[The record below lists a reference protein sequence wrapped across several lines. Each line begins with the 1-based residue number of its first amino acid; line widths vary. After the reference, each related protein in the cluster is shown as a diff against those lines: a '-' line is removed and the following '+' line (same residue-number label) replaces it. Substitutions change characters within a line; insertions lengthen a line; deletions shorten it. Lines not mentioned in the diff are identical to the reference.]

1 MEFEVIFEEYFD
13 RIFNKILGMV
23 KNKQDAEDI
32 SQEVFFSVY
41 KNMKKFRKESNIYTW
56 IYRIA
61 INKVYDFYRKKKVN
75 FELNE
80 EIFQVEDD
88 VNLNTKII
96 LEDKLKILE
105 NREKRIIL
113 MKDIYGYKFREIAK
127 LMEMKLST
135 VKSSYYK
142 GMKMMGGEGYDF

>member
-80 EIFQVEDD
+80 EIFQIEDD

>member
-1 MEFEVIFEEYFD
+1 
-13 RIFNKILGMV
+13 
-23 KNKQDAEDI
+23 
-32 SQEVFFSVY
+32 
-41 KNMKKFRKESNIYTW
+41 
-56 IYRIA
+56 
-61 INKVYDFYRKKKVN
+61 
-75 FELNE
+75 LNE

>member
-1 MEFEVIFEEYFD
+1 MEFEVVFEEYFD

-23 KNKQDAEDI
+23 KNRQDAEDI

-61 INKVYDFYRKKKVN
+61 INKVYDFYRKKKIN

-88 VNLNTKII
+88 VNLNTGI
-96 LEDKLKILE
+96 LLEEKLKILAQ
-105 NREKRIIL
+105 REKKIIL

-127 LMEMKLST
+127 LMSMKLST

-142 GMKMMGGEGYDF
+142 GIKMMGGA